1 MRRERK
7 DSVRRGAKIDE
18 LMRALDD
25 LRSAWTRLATHS
37 GLEPLADSVEPA
49 VDAVEGRLQELGV
62 DVGGEGADQTFERL
76 ESVDAPAGEE
86 VSP

>member
-7 DSVRRGAKIDE
+7 DSVKRGAKIDE

-49 VDAVEGRLQELGV
+49 VDAVEDELQDLGV
-62 DVGGEGADQTFERL
+62 DVRGEGRDQPLERL
-76 ESVDAPAGEE
+76 ELAPAAAGEE